1 MLVMHLYSVRRRAR
15 GLRDVGRLNS
25 WLNFHIYCG
34 LVGPALIVL
43 HSSFKVHGLVALS
56 FWSMVA
62 VAGSGV
68 LGRYLYLQ
76 IPRRRS
82 GDQLTMSEMEDLDR
96 EISDRLRNEFNL
108 TDENLSR
115 LKKIATKDFDA
126 RSGLAGLLLRLPV
139 QGIAL
144 RWKLRRFASGLN
156 LPSGPLLREML
167 AQATQMALLERRI
180 VLWERLQQMFHYWH
194 VFHKPFATVMYLFA
208 TLHIGVVLVTGYG
221 WMSGR

>member
-1 MLVMHLYSVRRRAR
+1 L
-15 GLRDVGRLNS
+15 
-25 WLNFHIYCG
+25 I
-34 LVGPALIVL
+34 GPALIVL

-62 VAGSGV
+62 VAASGV

-82 GDQLTMSEMEDLDR
+82 GDQLTMSEMEELDR

-108 TDENLSR
+108 TDENLNR
-115 LKKIATKDFDA
+115 LKKIATEDFDA
-126 RSGLAGLLLRLPV
+126 RSGLAALLLRLPV

-144 RWKLRRFASGLN
+144 RWKLRRFARSLN

-167 AQATQMALLERRI
+167 GQATQMALLERRI
-180 VLWERLQQMFHYWH
+180 LLWERLQQMFHYWH
-194 VFHKPFATVMYLFA
+194 VFHKPFAIVMYLFA
-208 TLHIGVVLVTGYG
+208 AVHIGVVLVTGYG
-221 WMSGR
+221 WMSRH